1 MKPSALKYTAVFSPH
16 SRTVNKIHVPPKVLV
31 LPVFHPPKWQR
42 VSVREGGSASNP
54 QDSQD
59 SDSESLPEE
68 GQDQLGLQQRILEN
82 EGLLGL
88 GSEELDSD
96 SLEED
101 SLEEVSSE
109 EETSPKGTQKN
120 GRKSQSVD
128 KYSSLK
134 YNPNWKN
141 TRKAGKASQVGGSS
155 VDFSQES
162 FYLHSS
168 GSSEE
173 KSQEEANP
181 ENSFLEFGSEFLS
194 FPEPNVLVSNEP
206 LGLQTKK
213 KESGDGFQSKDR
225 PQRAKKNFVK
235 KNKQTLGLPS
245 ERINSYLELHKKKQ
259 QGLQEQVTDPKTVD
273 EEEPPPQTVK
283 KKPEDNLKGQQL
295 KDQHNKFSQREKTKP
310 TGNLDG
316 KDFPRNGS
324 QQPPGRAAEPKPWH
338 HNSRQTPG
346 FQAAPSA
353 EEQDKGTALQE
364 CLHPNPA
371 AGPDADPAAK
381 SNTGFNNSP
390 NSRHFV
396 NQGFPT
402 PTWPVHPTSQ
412 HCSPADTSKENK
424 KYLQDSP
431 RGIPHSPH
439 HIPGQHFA
447 STSGQANPKQRNI
460 SNISSA
466 FNASFQE
473 LKDQIPLQDCKKH
486 IHEDKSSAPAPCAT
500 SGFSQLLE
508 QQLPGIPGLAGAPFA
523 HRWLLSLLPPALPR
537 VPSGSQ
543 GDPEAGNPLARS
555 RSNSE
560 GHLTQM
566 KKQTQPKGSKKPCGP
581 KVCINLNV
589 KLGGLGPDYE
599 AIKEKKQKLKLQKE
613 YSRQIKEYNMKNIT
627 LVQKLPAKPQ
637 VTSSVS
643 RQKALEYAK
652 RIPRPKTFMTRPSDK
667 EVKEEVLSQTSEGSS
682 FPKIPS
688 LETLRSR
695 HEKEKEVV
703 AAFKALH
710 IL

>member
-31 LPVFHPPKWQR
+31 PPVFHPPKWQR
-42 VSVREGGSASNP
+42 VTVREGGSASSP

-82 EGLLGL
+82 EELLGL

-128 KYSSLK
+128 KYSSLR

-155 VDFSQES
+155 VDFSQGS

-181 ENSFLEFGSEFLS
+181 QNSSLEFGSEFLS
-194 FPEPNVLVSNEP
+194 FPEPNILVSNEP

-213 KESGDGFQSKDR
+213 KESGDGFQPKDR

-295 KDQHNKFSQREKTKP
+295 KDQHNKFSQKEKTKP
-310 TGNLDG
+310 TWSLDG

-324 QQPPGRAAEPKPWH
+324 QQAPGRAAEPKPWH
-338 HNSRQTPG
+338 HNSQQTPG

-353 EEQDKGTALQE
+353 EEQDKDTALQE

-371 AGPDADPAAK
+371 ADPAAK

-402 PTWPVHPTSQ
+402 SPWPAHPTSQ

-424 KYLQDSP
+424 KYQQESP
-431 RGIPHSPH
+431 PGIPHSPH

-447 STSGQANPKQRNI
+447 RTSGQANPKQRNISNI

-486 IHEDKSSAPAPCAT
+486 VHEDKRYQNYDISSLWGKAET
-500 SGFSQLLE
+500 
-508 QQLPGIPGLAGAPFA
+508 PFEP
-523 HRWLLSLLPPALPR
+523 HSCFNYSLCEPRGRKNLSLLF
-537 VPSGSQ
+537 VFQ
-543 GDPEAGNPLARS
+543 
-555 RSNSE
+555 
-560 GHLTQM
+560 
-566 KKQTQPKGSKKPCGP
+566 PCGP

-599 AIKEKKQKLKLQKE
+599 AIKEKKKKLKLQKE

-627 LVQKLPAKPQ
+627 LVQKLPTKPQ

-652 RIPRPKTFMTRPSDK
+652 KIPRPKTFMTRPSDK

-688 LETLRSR
+688 LEALRSR

>member
-31 LPVFHPPKWQR
+31 PPVFHPPKWQR
-42 VSVREGGSASNP
+42 VTVREGGSASSP

-82 EGLLGL
+82 EELLGL

-128 KYSSLK
+128 KYSSLR
-134 YNPNWKN
+134 YSPNWKN

-155 VDFSQES
+155 VDFSQGS

-181 ENSFLEFGSEFLS
+181 QNSSLEFSSEFLS
-194 FPEPNVLVSNEP
+194 FPEPNVLVSNG
-206 LGLQTKK
+206 LTNGLQTKK
-213 KESGDGFQSKDR
+213 KESGDGFQPKDR

-259 QGLQEQVTDPKTVD
+259 QGLQEQVTEPKTVD

-295 KDQHNKFSQREKTKP
+295 KDQHNKLSQREKTKP
-310 TGNLDG
+310 TWSLDG

-324 QQPPGRAAEPKPWH
+324 QQAPGRAAEPKPWH
-338 HNSRQTPG
+338 HNSQQTPA

-353 EEQDKGTALQE
+353 EEQDKDTALQE

-371 AGPDADPAAK
+371 AGPAADPAAK

-402 PTWPVHPTSQ
+402 SPWPAHPTSQ
-412 HCSPADTSKENK
+412 HCSPADSSKENK
-424 KYLQDSP
+424 KYQQESP

-447 STSGQANPKQRNI
+447 RTSGQANPKQRNISNI

-486 IHEDKSSAPAPCAT
+486 IHEDKSFP
-500 SGFSQLLE
+500 QLLE

-523 HRWLLSLLPPALPR
+523 DRWLLSLLPPAIPR

-543 GDPEAGNPLARS
+543 GDPEAGIPLARS

-566 KKQTQPKGSKKPCGP
+566 KKQTQPKVSKKPCGP

-599 AIKEKKQKLKLQKE
+599 AIKEKKKKLKLQKE

-627 LVQKLPAKPQ
+627 LVQKLPTKPQ

-652 RIPRPKTFMTRPSDK
+652 KIPRPKTFMTRPSDK

-688 LETLRSR
+688 LEALRSR

>member
-1 MKPSALKYTAVFSPH
+1 
-16 SRTVNKIHVPPKVLV
+16 
-31 LPVFHPPKWQR
+31 
-42 VSVREGGSASNP
+42 

-82 EGLLGL
+82 EELLGL

-120 GRKSQSVD
+120 GRASVFARIWLLQLVFLPLDQIISHKLNQLKSQSVD
-128 KYSSLK
+128 KYSSLR

-155 VDFSQES
+155 VDFSQGS

-181 ENSFLEFGSEFLS
+181 QNSSLEFGSEFLS
-194 FPEPNVLVSNEP
+194 FPEPNILVSNEP

-213 KESGDGFQSKDR
+213 KESGDGFQPKDR

-295 KDQHNKFSQREKTKP
+295 KDQHNKLSQREKTKP
-310 TGNLDG
+310 TWSLDG

-324 QQPPGRAAEPKPWH
+324 QQAPGRAAEPKPWH
-338 HNSRQTPG
+338 HNSQQTPA

-353 EEQDKGTALQE
+353 EEQDKDTALQE

-371 AGPDADPAAK
+371 ADPAAK

-402 PTWPVHPTSQ
+402 SPWPAHPTSQ

-424 KYLQDSP
+424 KYQQESP
-431 RGIPHSPH
+431 PGIPHSPH

-447 STSGQANPKQRNI
+447 RTSGQANPKQRNISNI

-473 LKDQIPLQDCKKH
+473 LKDQIPLQDCK
-486 IHEDKSSAPAPCAT
+486 
-500 SGFSQLLE
+500 
-508 QQLPGIPGLAGAPFA
+508 
-523 HRWLLSLLPPALPR
+523 
-537 VPSGSQ
+537 
-543 GDPEAGNPLARS
+543 
-555 RSNSE
+555 
-560 GHLTQM
+560 
-566 KKQTQPKGSKKPCGP
+566 
-581 KVCINLNV
+581 
-589 KLGGLGPDYE
+589 
-599 AIKEKKQKLKLQKE
+599 
-613 YSRQIKEYNMKNIT
+613 
-627 LVQKLPAKPQ
+627 
-637 VTSSVS
+637 
-643 RQKALEYAK
+643 
-652 RIPRPKTFMTRPSDK
+652 
-667 EVKEEVLSQTSEGSS
+667 
-682 FPKIPS
+682 
-688 LETLRSR
+688 
-695 HEKEKEVV
+695 
-703 AAFKALH
+703 
-710 IL
+710 

>member
-1 MKPSALKYTAVFSPH
+1 MKPSALKYTAVFSPR
-16 SRTVNKIHVPPKVLV
+16 SRTVNRIHVPPKVLV
-31 LPVFHPPKWQR
+31 PPVFHPPKWQR
-42 VSVREGGSASNP
+42 GTLREGGSASSP
-54 QDSQD
+54 EDSQD
-59 SDSESLPEE
+59 SDSESLAEE

-82 EGLLGL
+82 EELLGL
-88 GSEELDSD
+88 GSEELDND

-109 EETSPKGTQKN
+109 EDTSPKGTQKN
-120 GRKSQSVD
+120 GRKNQSVD
-128 KYSSLK
+128 KYSSLR

-141 TRKAGKASQVGGSS
+141 TRKAGKAPQVGGSS

-168 GSSEE
+168 GSSEG

-181 ENSFLEFGSEFLS
+181 QNSFLEFGSEFLS
-194 FPEPNVLVSNEP
+194 FPEPTVLVSSEP
-206 LGLQTKK
+206 LGPQTKK

-295 KDQHNKFSQREKTKP
+295 KDQHSKFSQREKTKP
-310 TGNLDG
+310 TGNLNS

-338 HNSRQTPG
+338 HNPQQTPG

-353 EEQDKGTALQE
+353 EEQDKDTALQE
-364 CLHPNPA
+364 SLHPN
-371 AGPDADPAAK
+371 PDADPAAK

-396 NQGFPT
+396 KQDFPT
-402 PTWPVHPTSQ
+402 SSCHVHPTSQ
-412 HCSPADTSKENK
+412 HWNPADTSKENEK
-424 KYLQDSP
+424 SQQESP
-431 RGIPHSPH
+431 RGIPHSHH
-439 HIPGQHFA
+439 HIPGQPSG
-447 STSGQANPKQRNI
+447 STSGQENPKHRNI
-460 SNISSA
+460 SNISAA
-466 FNASFQE
+466 FSASFQE

-486 IHEDKSSAPAPCAT
+486 IHEDKSSPPAPCAT
-500 SGFSQLLE
+500 PGFPQLLE
-508 QQLPGIPGLAGAPFA
+508 QHLPGIPALAGAPFA
-523 HRWLLSLLPPALPR
+523 DRWLLSLLPPAIPR
-537 VPSGSQ
+537 VPGGSQ
-543 GDPEAGNPLARS
+543 GDPEAGNPLTRS
-555 RSNSE
+555 RRNSE

-566 KKQTQPKGSKKPCGP
+566 KKQTQPKVSRKPCGP
-581 KVCINLNV
+581 KVTINLNV

-627 LVQKLPAKPQ
+627 LVQKLPTKPQ

-652 RIPRPKTFMTRPSDK
+652 KIPRPKTFMTRPSGK
-667 EVKEEVLSQTSEGSS
+667 EVKEEALSQTSDGSS